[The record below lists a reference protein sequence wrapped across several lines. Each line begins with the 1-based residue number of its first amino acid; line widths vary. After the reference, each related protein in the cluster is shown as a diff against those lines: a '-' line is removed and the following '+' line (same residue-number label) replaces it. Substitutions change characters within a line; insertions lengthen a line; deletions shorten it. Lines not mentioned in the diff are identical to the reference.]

1 MPSTNVSK
9 PSSAC
14 RETEAL
20 RNDSKG
26 KKAANAVV
34 NPATR
39 RNTSIG
45 RLCLGNERIFIKRG
59 KKKTSARMAKNIA
72 ESGATDEPW
81 KSFAKA
87 GKLVNG
93 KHNNNNAQQTSVND
107 CQTLGFIGFFVLAWD
122 LIEYDAYD

>member
-1 MPSTNVSK
+1 MSK
-9 PSSAC
+9 PSNAF

-20 RNDSKG
+20 RKDSKG
-26 KKAANAVV
+26 INAANAVASA
-34 NPATR
+34 ATR
-39 RNTSIG
+39 KKTKMG
-45 RLCLGNERIFIKRG
+45 KLCLGMERVLINRG
-59 KKKTSARMAKNIA
+59 KKNISARMPKNTI
-72 ESGATDEPW
+72 ESGATDAPW
-81 KSFAKA
+81 KSLARA